1 MRKYPSFITN
11 KLEIVYAINSLHITL
26 VNFKGN
32 NIYIYIIFR
41 VQMTHLKTHMKHDLG
56 LNCVPKSNCKMLISF
71 IIFLVQFG
79 IMDGTIKNI

>member
-32 NIYIYIIFR
+32 NIYIY
-41 VQMTHLKTHMKHDLG
+41 
-56 LNCVPKSNCKMLISF
+56 
-71 IIFLVQFG
+71 
-79 IMDGTIKNI
+79 NIPCANDTSQNTYET